1 MRIGLS
7 ADWHLACHRVLGGP
21 VDAGVNLRCR
31 LIGEAGARMIARAAA
46 EGCDRFAILGDLF
59 DRGKPSPEEI
69 GVAAKVFAD
78 SPIPV
83 YVIPGNHDR
92 SSDEPG
98 NNALA
103 ALVGT
108 KNCIVVDEPT
118 YLEDGVILAPF
129 SPRPPVEYFAEVLRS
144 ASPGQKHLL
153 GHVGIVGLGTPDF
166 MAAGRN
172 IITVEE
178 IFSLDWN
185 TSGGGGFSEDTH
197 AMLRSFCSGDFHR
210 HEIHDGVLGAVNI
223 VQVGALC
230 QANFGDPPEVG
241 RLCILDTDKGG
252 ITEIYTVPG
261 PRFLTEAFADLK
273 RTVMGGEPFYTDR
286 KDTRGC
292 DIFLSVTC
300 ATGEEQEETRA
311 LLQGIEMAAGGE
323 GGDLCGWKT
332 ELAQGDAQRSEV
344 VEAVRGSVQVEEA
357 LQEWAAAQPVDE
369 AVRERAVQIALEC
382 LR

>member
-1 MRIGLS
+1 MRVGLS
-7 ADWHLACHRVLGGP
+7 ADVHLANHRVLGGP
-21 VDAGVNLRCR
+21 VEAGVNLRCR
-31 LIGEAGARMIARAAA
+31 LIGEALARMIARAAA
-46 EGCDRFAILGDLF
+46 AGCDRFAILGDLF

-69 GVAAKVFAD
+69 GVAAKVFAQ

-129 SPRPPVEYFAEVLRS
+129 SPKLPLDYFIELLKQAT
-144 ASPGQKHLL
+144 PGVKFLL
-153 GHVGIVGLGTPDF
+153 GHCGIVGDSTAHFLTD
-166 MAAGRN
+166 ARN
-172 IITVEE
+172 AINLNQIGDLALLAERENWIDLRAV
-178 IFSLDWN
+178 ICGDWHKHEVHEGL
-185 TSGGGGFSEDTH
+185 SGIS
-197 AMLRSFCSGDFHR
+197 
-210 HEIHDGVLGAVNI
+210 V

-230 QANFGDPPEVG
+230 QADFGDPPEVG

-252 ITEIYTVPG
+252 ITEIHTVPG
-261 PRFLTEAFADLK
+261 PRFVTLTASDLMWK
-273 RTVMGGEPFYTDR
+273 PWHWGLQDSDV
-286 KDTRGC
+286 
-292 DIFLSVTC
+292 FLSVLCETPEDT
-300 ATGEEQEETRA
+300 ATVGKI
-311 LLQGIEMAAGGE
+311 LGE
-323 GGDLCGWKT
+323 GPAFVRGWQT
-332 ELAQGDAQRSEV
+332 ELVQGDKQRSEV

-369 AVRERAVQIALEC
+369 AVRERAAVIAGEC
-382 LR
+382 LRC